1 MVFYSDKERMIST
14 SNKEK
19 KLLLKLDTQVEKIER
34 RVELFDRIL

>member
-1 MVFYSDKERMIST
+1 MVFYGDKERMTST
-14 SNKEK
+14 SNTEK

>member
-1 MVFYSDKERMIST
+1 MVFYGDKERMIST
-14 SNKEK
+14 SNTEK